1 MYGHARREVL
11 LLLTME
17 GGERES
23 EKKRPYP
30 VSNHNVS
37 NLNTTKTL
45 KLKVGCI
52 YLVS

>member
-17 GGERES
+17 GVERERAR
-23 EKKRPYP
+23 KKRPYP

-45 KLKVGCI
+45 KLKV
-52 YLVS
+52 VS